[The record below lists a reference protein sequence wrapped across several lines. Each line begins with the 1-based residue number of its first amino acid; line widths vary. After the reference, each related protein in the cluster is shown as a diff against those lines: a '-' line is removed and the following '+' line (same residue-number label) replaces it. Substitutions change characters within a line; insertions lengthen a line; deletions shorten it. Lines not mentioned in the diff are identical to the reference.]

1 MSAQDNIDE
10 AKAQADGGPLGALI
24 ALLIFGSC
32 ANTPKNVNQDKKPEK
47 VPVKIEHRESPATNQ
62 FYKVRQS
69 CLIHLR

>member
-47 VPVKIEHRESPATNQ
+47 VPVKIEHRENPVMNQ
-62 FYKVRQS
+62 FYKAQRS
-69 CLIHLR
+69 YTIYTR